1 MCTRK
6 ALRLVIG
13 AAITLL
19 LSGSALASGLGVA
32 AFLAP
37 GKAVDKDVMDAA
49 VSAGAFKARLSIPAV
64 AGFRQAIG
72 FGYSYYLVTRYPPG
86 YVWAIYTLS
95 KDTAVISVTYGWDF
109 ERRFGPVKPF
119 VGGGGV
125 LAVEV
130 WDSPFTPETEKDVV
144 PGVYVNAGVE
154 YRLGGWALEA
164 GPRYTVLFNEPVAA
178 VDLNGHSPEVR
189 AAHRSQYVDVL
200 VGFGYYF

>member
-1 MCTRK
+1 MCARK

-19 LSGSALASGLGVA
+19 LSGSAWASGLGVA
-32 AFLAP
+32 AFFAP
-37 GKAVDKDVMDAA
+37 GKAVDKDVMDAG

-72 FGYSYYLVTRYPPG
+72 FGYSYYPVTRNPG
-86 YVWAIYTLS
+86 PTWAIYTLS

-109 ERRFGPVKPF
+109 ELFYGPVKPF

-130 WDSPFTPETEKDVV
+130 WDSPFTPKTEKDVA

-164 GPRYTVLFNEPVAA
+164 GPRYTVLFDEPVAA
-178 VDLNGHSPEVR
+178 VDLNGHYPEIR

-200 VGFGYYF
+200 IGFGYYF

>member
-32 AFLAP
+32 AFFAP

-49 VSAGAFKARLSIPAV
+49 VSAAAFKTRLSIPAV
-64 AGFRQAIG
+64 AGFKQAIG
-72 FGYSYYLVTRYPPG
+72 FGYSYYLVTRNPG
-86 YVWAIYTLS
+86 LIWGVYALS
-95 KDTAVISVTYGWDF
+95 VDTAVISVTYGWDF

-125 LAVEV
+125 LAIEV
-130 WDSPFTPETEKDVV
+130 WDSPVTPETETDVA

-178 VDLNGHSPEVR
+178 VDINGNFPEVR